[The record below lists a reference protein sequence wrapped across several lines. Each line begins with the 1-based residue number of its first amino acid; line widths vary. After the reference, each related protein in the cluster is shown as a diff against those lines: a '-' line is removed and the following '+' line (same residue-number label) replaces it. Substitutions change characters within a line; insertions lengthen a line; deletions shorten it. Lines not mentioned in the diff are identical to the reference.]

1 MFVDCLLHDVQG
13 VWARLKP
20 FTSDG
25 MTNVTPVRCRACTTH
40 GGAFFFFPAS
50 YPWLPIPS
58 CYFPASSTNAA
69 QLTSQIRFGK
79 DCPSKMV
86 AKMCPVSSFRK
97 NESFV
102 YRCIMRQKLVTA
114 DIIRQ
119 WIGKFLRIDLIVS
132 ATRVTKARLL
142 SVDRTL
148 QSTKH
153 WPGNPETLS
162 ITQAK
167 RVSCQAKWTGS
178 SRYKYKKLLGRIVSL
193 SPNTFKWGVIEEYT
207 YFVYKA
213 IMENRNM
220 WRIRKSK

>member
-1 MFVDCLLHDVQG
+1 M
-13 VWARLKP
+13 R
-20 FTSDG
+20 S
-25 MTNVTPVRCRACTTH
+25 
-40 GGAFFFFPAS
+40 
-50 YPWLPIPS
+50 
-58 CYFPASSTNAA
+58 
-69 QLTSQIRFGK
+69 
-79 DCPSKMV
+79 
-86 AKMCPVSSFRK
+86 VSSSRK

-102 YRCIMRQKLVTA
+102 YRCIMRQKLETA
-114 DIIRQ
+114 DIIRR

-148 QSTKH
+148 HSTKH
-153 WPGNPETLS
+153 WSGTPETLS

-178 SRYKYKKLLGRIVSL
+178 SRYKNKKLLGRIVSL

-213 IMENRNM
+213 KIENRNM
-220 WRIRKSK
+220 WKDTKIEVMSTDAADSDGIRPCDSSYGKSKLLAEILASPSRGIGSTSLNTTLLFYILTTMALQFSMFVP